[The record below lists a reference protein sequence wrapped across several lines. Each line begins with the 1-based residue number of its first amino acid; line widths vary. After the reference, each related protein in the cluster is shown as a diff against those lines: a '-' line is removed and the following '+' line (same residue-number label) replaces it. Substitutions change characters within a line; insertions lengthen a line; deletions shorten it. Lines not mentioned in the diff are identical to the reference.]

1 MYMIRNLEYN
11 TEREKLEMPEYGRN
25 VLKMVEDV
33 KRIEDRAERSRQ
45 AKAVVRVM
53 ELLNPQVHQQEDWE
67 HKLWDHLYIIAGYDL
82 DVDSPFPAPAPE
94 SRQEPPM
101 RIPLK
106 TKPVKATHYG
116 RNIESIIDLIASEE
130 DGEEKTVMLR
140 RLAVYM
146 RQQYLIW
153 NKDTVADE
161 TILNDMARLAAG
173 KLEIPEGIELGAVHG
188 EFNRPRALDA
198 RQGQP
203 FGKKKNKK
211 RRSNNGH

>member
-1 MYMIRNLEYN
+1 MDYN
-11 TEREKLEMPEYGRN
+11 TYREKLILPEYGRH
-25 VLKMVEDV
+25 VQKMIEKV
-33 KRIEDRAERSRQ
+33 KGIEDKEKRNEQ
-45 AKAVVRVM
+45 IQAVVNVM
-53 ELLNPQVHQQEDWE
+53 ALLNPSLREYPDY
-67 HKLWDHLYIIAGYDL
+67 KRTLWDHVYVIAGYDL
-82 DVDSPFPAPAPE
+82 DIDSPYEMPTPAKAAAKPDP
-94 SRQEPPM
+94 
-101 RIPLK
+101 IPIEK
-106 TKPVKATHYG
+106 TPIKASCYG
-116 RNIESIIDLIASEE
+116 RNIENMIDLVAGIE
-130 DGEEKTVMLR
+130 DETVKTEMIR
-140 RLAVYM
+140 NLARYM

-211 RRSNNGH
+211 RRSNGH

>member
-1 MYMIRNLEYN
+1 MDYN
-11 TEREKLEMPEYGRN
+11 TYREKLILPEYGRH
-25 VLKMVEDV
+25 VQKMIERV
-33 KRIEDRAERSRQ
+33 KGIEDKQKRSEQ
-45 AKAVVRVM
+45 IQAVVNVM
-53 ELLNPQVHQQEDWE
+53 ALLNPSLKDYPDYKR
-67 HKLWDHLYIIAGYDL
+67 KLWDHVYAIAGYDL
-82 DVDSPFPAPAPE
+82 DIDAPYEMPSPAQKAAKPDPIPVD
-94 SRQEPPM
+94 
-101 RIPLK
+101 K
-106 TKPVKATHYG
+106 TPIKATCYG
-116 RNIESIIDLIASEE
+116 RNIENMIDLVAGIE
-130 DGEEKTVMLR
+130 DETVKTEMIR
-140 RLAVYM
+140 SLAIYM

-188 EFNRPRALDA
+188 EFNRPRALEA

>member
-1 MYMIRNLEYN
+1 MDYN
-11 TEREKLEMPEYGRN
+11 TYREKLILPEYGRH
-25 VLKMVEDV
+25 VQKMIERV
-33 KRIEDRAERSRQ
+33 KGIEDKQKRSEQ
-45 AKAVVRVM
+45 IQAVVNVM
-53 ELLNPQVHQQEDWE
+53 ALLNPSLKDYPDYKR
-67 HKLWDHLYIIAGYDL
+67 KLWDHVYAIAGYDL
-82 DVDSPFPAPAPE
+82 DIDAPYEMPSPAQKAAKPDPIPVD
-94 SRQEPPM
+94 
-101 RIPLK
+101 K
-106 TKPVKATHYG
+106 TPIKATCYG
-116 RNIESIIDLIASEE
+116 RNIENMIDLGAGIE
-130 DGEEKTVMLR
+130 DETVKTEMIR
-140 RLAVYM
+140 NLARYM

>member
-1 MYMIRNLEYN
+1 MDYN
-11 TEREKLEMPEYGRN
+11 TYREKLILPEYGRH
-25 VLKMVEDV
+25 VQKMIERV
-33 KRIEDRAERSRQ
+33 KGIEDKQKRSEQ
-45 AKAVVRVM
+45 IQAVVNVM
-53 ELLNPQVHQQEDWE
+53 ALLNPSLKDYPDYKR
-67 HKLWDHLYIIAGYDL
+67 KLWDHVYAIAGYDL
-82 DVDSPFPAPAPE
+82 DIDAPYEMPSPAQKAAKPDPIPVD
-94 SRQEPPM
+94 
-101 RIPLK
+101 K
-106 TKPVKATHYG
+106 TPIKATCYG
-116 RNIESIIDLIASEE
+116 RNIVNRIDLVAGIE
-130 DGEEKTVMLR
+130 DETVKTEMIR
-140 RLAVYM
+140 NLARYM

>member
-1 MYMIRNLEYN
+1 MV
-11 TEREKLEMPEYGRN
+11 N
-25 VLKMVEDV
+25 VM
-33 KRIEDRAERSRQ
+33 A
-45 AKAVVRVM
+45 
-53 ELLNPQVHQQEDWE
+53 LLNPSLKDYPDYKR
-67 HKLWDHLYIIAGYDL
+67 KLWDHVYAIAGYDL
-82 DVDSPFPAPAPE
+82 DIDAPYEMPSPAQKAAKPDPIPVD
-94 SRQEPPM
+94 
-101 RIPLK
+101 K
-106 TKPVKATHYG
+106 TPIKATCYG
-116 RNIESIIDLIASEE
+116 RNIENMIDLVAGIE
-130 DGEEKTVMLR
+130 DEAVKTEMIR
-140 RLAVYM
+140 NLARYM

>member
-1 MYMIRNLEYN
+1 MDYN
-11 TEREKLEMPEYGRN
+11 TYREKLILPEYGRH
-25 VLKMVEDV
+25 VQKMIERV
-33 KRIEDRAERSRQ
+33 KGIEDKQKRSEQ
-45 AKAVVRVM
+45 IQAVVNVM
-53 ELLNPQVHQQEDWE
+53 ALLNPSLKDYPDYKR
-67 HKLWDHLYIIAGYDL
+67 KLWDHVYAIAGYDL
-82 DVDSPFPAPAPE
+82 DIDAPYEMPSPAQKAAKPDPIPVD
-94 SRQEPPM
+94 
-101 RIPLK
+101 K
-106 TKPVKATHYG
+106 TPIKATCYG
-116 RNIESIIDLIASEE
+116 RTIENMIDLVAGIE
-130 DGEEKTVMLR
+130 DETVKTEMIR
-140 RLAVYM
+140 NLARYM